1 TPADVAEYMVGEA
14 MAGRKQAL
22 CLDPSCG
29 TGVFLTAYLRV
40 VAPPDPFGFATQCLY
55 GFDIS
60 TTAIESCTFVLLQH
74 CIRDV
79 RVAPWSAWH
88 ALRLNLAATDA
99 LRTKLAGNEHYS
111 AAAQRRADI
120 RQLLVEGG
128 YTAPVQE
135 SLPTGSGP
143 RLSLFG
149 LEDHLPP
156 VGAI

>member
-1 TPADVAEYMVGEA
+1 
-14 MAGRKQAL
+14 
-22 CLDPSCG
+22 
-29 TGVFLTAYLRV
+29 
-40 VAPPDPFGFATQCLY
+40 
-55 GFDIS
+55 
-60 TTAIESCTFVLLQH
+60 
-74 CIRDV
+74 
-79 RVAPWSAWH
+79 
-88 ALRLNLAATDA
+88 RLNLAATDA

-156 VGAI
+156 VGAIFPEAEAGFDVLAGNPPYAPIGPRADRELLGQEYASLRGGNGTSDLYPAFIEMMWRLTRRGSTSTLVVPLSIAFHQGGQFTACRQAMMSN